1 MLIIR
6 TGDGRVDDLGRR
18 RSLSLEWD
26 ADNTYRGWRWMYRDG
41 RVDDLGRRRSL
52 SLEWDADNKYRGWEG
67 G

>member
-1 MLIIR
+1 MLIIS
-6 TGDGRVDDLGRR
+6 TGG
-18 RSLSLEWD
+18 
-26 ADNTYRGWRWMYRDG
+26 DG